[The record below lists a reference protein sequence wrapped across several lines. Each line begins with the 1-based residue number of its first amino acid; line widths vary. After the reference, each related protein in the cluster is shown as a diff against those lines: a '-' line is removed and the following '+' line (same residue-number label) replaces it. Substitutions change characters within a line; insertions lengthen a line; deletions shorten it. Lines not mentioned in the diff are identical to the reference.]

1 MDVGCPDA
9 ASPLDDSEGAIVN
22 PNIDALRAVLAGQPE
37 NHAIRRLLI
46 EQLVSAGQDSDAVT
60 DYLVLHRAGQL
71 TADER
76 MHAATIAL
84 TAGLPDAATALL
96 DAGTDAAPADWDAS
110 ADTTPAAD
118 TSPTPIAASPE
129 PTFGNDLSAELSGPA
144 EVRGDDFIDTVN
156 AAITFDD
163 VGGLRDVKQA
173 IDRLIIQPLA
183 RPELF
188 EKYGKSA
195 GGGVLLYG
203 PPGCGKTMIARATA
217 GQCGLPFYNL
227 RIEDL
232 VDPYFGVTE
241 QRIAAAFE
249 AARELRP
256 CILFI
261 DELDALGYARSQQ
274 NSERGRAMVEVLLQQ
289 LDSIGSDSTGLL
301 VLAASNEPWDIDG
314 ALMRPG
320 RFDRTIFV
328 PPPDDEARA
337 AIINRRLQTTPHQGI
352 DIKRL
357 VKATPLFSG
366 ADLSELVERGIE
378 EVLEDAM
385 ATGTEPPLTQAHL
398 DRATAQVKAT
408 TLTWLQRARNHADF
422 GNVGGRWDDVKAF
435 LKQRSVAKQLRLQDP
450 KD

>member
-1 MDVGCPDA
+1 MDMDRSTPVA
-9 ASPLDDSEGAIVN
+9 TLDDSKGSAVN
-22 PNIDALRAVLAGQPE
+22 AEIDALRAVLAGQPD
-37 NHAIRRLLI
+37 NHTIRRMLAD
-46 EQLVSAGQDSDAVT
+46 QLAAAGDTDSAVT
-60 DYLVLHRAGQL
+60 EYLVLHQAAALSPEQRMNAANLALAAGRA
-71 TADER
+71 
-76 MHAATIAL
+76 
-84 TAGLPDAATALL
+84 DAAAALL
-96 DAGTDAAPADWDAS
+96 GDEPTPVEAPS
-110 ADTTPAAD
+110 GPTVDT
-118 TSPTPIAASPE
+118 PTPIAQ
-129 PTFGNDLSAELSGPA
+129 PTNTLGMSAELSGPA
-144 EVRGDDFIDTVN
+144 PVRGSDFIDTDP

-163 VGGLRDVKQA
+163 VGGLRDVKKV

-241 QRIAAAFE
+241 QRIAAAFD

-261 DELDALGYARSQQ
+261 DELDALGYSRAQQ
-274 NSERGRAMVEVLLQQ
+274 SSDRGRAMVEVLLQQ
-289 LDSIGSDSTGLL
+289 LDSVGFDNTGLL

-314 ALMRPG
+314 ALLRPG

-328 PPPDDEARA
+328 PPPDDDARRS
-337 AIINRRLQTTPHQGI
+337 IIERRLLATPNQGV
-352 DIKRL
+352 DVKRL
-357 VKATPLFSG
+357 TKATSLFSG
-366 ADLSELVERGIE
+366 ADLRELVDRGIE
-378 EVLEDAM
+378 EVLEEAISS
-385 ATGTEPPLTQAHL
+385 GGEPPLTQAHL
-398 DRATAQVKAT
+398 ERALAEVRAT

-422 GNVGGRWDDVKAF
+422 GNVGGRWDDVKSYLGKRA
-435 LKQRSVAKQLRLQDP
+435 VAKQLRLEDP
-450 KD
+450 KL